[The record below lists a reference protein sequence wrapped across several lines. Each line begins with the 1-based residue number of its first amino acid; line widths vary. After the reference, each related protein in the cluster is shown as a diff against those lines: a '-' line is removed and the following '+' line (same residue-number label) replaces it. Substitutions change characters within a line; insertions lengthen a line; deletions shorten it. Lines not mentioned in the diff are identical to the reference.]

1 MSLLPSRRPSAANA
15 LVTQTIRNFPS
26 ETAEVIGRH
35 DARIERT
42 TVLLLAVMVIVA
54 IALAGVIN
62 LDRVVTS
69 PGRMVSVE
77 GTLVV
82 QPLEV
87 AIIRGIKVQQGEVVH
102 KGQSLATLDPTFT
115 NADVGDL
122 QHQVAS
128 LTAEIARL
136 TAERDGKE
144 YQAIPGDAYSTLQAQ
159 IWAQRHSEYA
169 GSINDFDERLKSLNE
184 QSVKAT
190 KDVEFYK
197 SRLQLQQEI
206 EDMRT
211 TLEKHEVGSHLNSL
225 LAKDNRLEVARNLAA
240 AENTIQV
247 AGHDTEAL
255 KAQRV
260 VYNNQWHDTLLKDLV
275 TRQNSLD
282 TATEQL
288 SKAQKRQ
295 DLVDLQAP
303 EDAVVLNIAKVS
315 VGSVVQSAEELFTLV
330 PVRSGLE
337 AEVDMDAKD
346 QGFVQ
351 PGDPVEIKLDA
362 YRYLQHGTLKGV
374 VKTISS
380 DSFTQ
385 KDNST
390 APSAPYYRGR
400 IEITSTALRNVPS
413 SFRLIPGMPLQA
425 DIIVG
430 HRTILSYILE
440 GAIRNV
446 NEGMREP

>member
-1 MSLLPSRRPSAANA
+1 MSLLPFRRQPPANA
-15 LVTQTIRNFPS
+15 LVARTIRDFPS

-54 IALAGVIN
+54 IVLAGVTN

-69 PGRMVSVE
+69 TGRMVSVE

-128 LTAEIARL
+128 LSAEIARL

-144 YQAIPGDAYSTLQAQ
+144 YLAIPGDSYSTLQAQ

-169 GSINDFDERLKSLNE
+169 SSINDFDERLKSLNE
-184 QSVKAT
+184 QLVKAA

-247 AGHDTEAL
+247 ATHDVEAL

-337 AEVDMDAKD
+337 AEVDMDAKE

-390 APSAPYYRGR
+390 VPTAPYYRAR

-413 SFRLIPGMPLQA
+413 TFRLIPGMPLQA
-425 DIIVG
+425 DIVVG
-430 HRTILSYILE
+430 HRTILSYIME
-440 GAIRNV
+440 GAVRNV
-446 NEGMREP
+446 DEGMREP

>member
-1 MSLLPSRRPSAANA
+1 MVLLPSRRPSAANA

-42 TVLLLAVMVIVA
+42 TVLLLAVMVVAMIV
-54 IALAGVIN
+54 LAGIIQ

-69 PGRMVSVE
+69 PGRMVSIE

-87 AIIRGIKVQQGEVVH
+87 AIIKSIKVQQGEIVH

-115 NADVGDL
+115 TADVSDL
-122 QHQVAS
+122 QHQVVS
-128 LTAEIARL
+128 LSAEIARL

-144 YQAIPGDAYSTLQAQ
+144 YLAVPGDGYSALQAQ
-159 IWAQRHSEYA
+159 IWAQRHSEHA
-169 GSINDFDERLKSLNE
+169 GSLNDFDERLKSLNE
-184 QSVKAT
+184 QSVRAT
-190 KDVEFYK
+190 KDVEFYR
-197 SRLQLQQEI
+197 SRLQLQEEI
-206 EDMRT
+206 EGMRT

-225 LAKDNRLEVARNLAA
+225 IAKDNRLEVARNLSA

-247 AGHDTEAL
+247 AGHDIEAL

-275 TRQNSLD
+275 IRQNSLD
-282 TATEQL
+282 TAMQQL

-315 VGSVVQSAEELFTLV
+315 VGSVVQGAEELFTLV

-351 PGDPVEIKLDA
+351 PGDPVEVKLDA

-390 APSAPYYRGR
+390 VSAPYYRAR
-400 IEITSTALRNVPS
+400 VEITSATLRNVPPT
-413 SFRLIPGMPLQA
+413 FRLIPGMPLQA

-446 NEGMREP
+446 DEGMREP